1 MVYHVKNKKEVFNKL
16 LAETVSEFVGIK
28 DKINSNE
35 LIYNF
40 STEAKVSK
48 IFQMLSN
55 VVRIL

>member
-40 STEAKVSK
+40 GTEAKISK
-48 IFQMLSN
+48 IF
-55 VVRIL
+55 

>member
-35 LIYNF
+35 WIYNF
-40 STEAKVSK
+40 GTEAKISK
-48 IFQMLSN
+48 IF
-55 VVRIL
+55 